1 MKRLLLICLAVST
14 MTALKAEA
22 FDWSAISGFF
32 ANKATTAA
40 TEVTP
45 VDAKTE
51 TINALNNIQK
61 QADELDSKVQQN
73 CSSIISML
81 SAKKEAKSIESELNS
96 ILSNAEKTAA
106 EKETL
111 YNQALN
117 TYITN
122 LSNNN
127 STITTLKK
135 LSATQKIQLVKDIT
149 SIEQSSQK
157 YAALAKEAL
166 KTSASGVLKASS
178 STANPTTEDLSAIN
192 TQTNQTIGL
201 IKTKAANTL
210 EVANQFTTLAKSAGI
225 IK

>member
-1 MKRLLLICLAVST
+1 MKRFLLICLAVST

-32 ANKATTAA
+32 ANRT
-40 TEVTP
+40 TP
-45 VDAKTE
+45 VSTETTPTDIKTE

-61 QADELDSKVQQN
+61 QAVELDSTVQKN

-96 ILSNAEKTAA
+96 ILSNADKTAA

-135 LSATQKIQLVKDIT
+135 LSATQKYSL
-149 SIEQSSQK
+149 
-157 YAALAKEAL
+157 L
-166 KTSASGVLKASS
+166 K
-178 STANPTTEDLSAIN
+178 I
-192 TQTNQTIGL
+192 
-201 IKTKAANTL
+201 
-210 EVANQFTTLAKSAGI
+210 
-225 IK
+225 

>member
-1 MKRLLLICLAVST
+1 MKKFLLICLAVST
-14 MTALKAEA
+14 MTALRAEA
-22 FDWSAISGFF
+22 FDWSVVSGFF
-32 ANKATTAA
+32 ANKTTA
-40 TEVTP
+40 TEKTA

-61 QADELDSKVQQN
+61 QADELDSTVQKN

-96 ILSNAEKTAA
+96 ILSNADKTAA
-106 EKETL
+106 EKEAL

-135 LSATQKIQLVKDIT
+135 LSATQKMQLVKDIT
-149 SIEQSSQK
+149 SIEQTSQK

-166 KTSASGVLKASS
+166 KTSASNLLKTTSS
-178 STANPTTEDLSAIN
+178 SNATTEDIAEII
-192 TQTNQTIGL
+192 TQTNQSIGL
-201 IKTKAANTL
+201 IKTKAANSL
-210 EVANQFTTLAKSAGI
+210 EVANQFATLAKSAGI